1 MQGHFS
7 DNALALYAELIRD
20 LENPDFA
27 EERSESYDFTRCVR
41 ANGTVYGTGGKCR
54 KGKEVAS
61 DKKAKQ
67 ADMRARMAAA
77 ASRLEGADPALK
89 PTDIKKTKIAS
100 QKEGKAKLREKTL
113 RAIETHK
120 NTKPEA
126 LSENILTLANLI
138 KNEPGFKTPLT
149 TSTLIALRALRMKS
163 HLNKKE
169 EKRKATQAIAKNSDE
184 LVAKSPKYK
193 STPGSSKPL
202 PKATKEGILKELN
215 KELEIKKGELE
226 KALPM
231 NMQSLKITIL
241 ALERDISNAERGEI
255 SRIVNSPLNLI
266 YEKQGFNAKP
276 EVVAKRSD
284 LESRSDIARN
294 PDGRAIIAYRGVTS
308 EEFSTQ
314 FKGGGSNGEV
324 HFPGQGIYGNGSYA
338 ASSPLKGDTKHDK
351 WAQETA
357 VSYSGEKTG
366 KVNLKVTAFAFRSD
380 ARLVQFEEKGKTFP
394 QWEKETLAKAEKV
407 VGQPF
412 YDVGAAAAALGIHA
426 YRIPQMGQDY
436 WVVLNRGA
444 IIIANDPELPP
455 E

>member
-1 MQGHFS
+1 MAKT
-7 DNALALYAELIRD
+7 DAVLAPKRKSK
-20 LENPDFA
+20 
-27 EERSESYDFTRCVR
+27 EEH
-41 ANGTVYGTGGKCR
+41 
-54 KGKEVAS
+54 
-61 DKKAKQ
+61 KKDVLKQ
-67 ADMRARMAAA
+67 
-77 ASRLEGADPALK
+77 
-89 PTDIKKTKIAS
+89 IQIHKKTS
-100 QKEGKAKLREKTL
+100 EKSL
-113 RAIETHK
+113 NA
-120 NTKPEA
+120 N
-126 LSENILTLANLI
+126 LDTLANLI
-138 KNEPGFKTPLT
+138 KNEPGYKSPLT
-149 TSTLIALRALRMKS
+149 TSTLIALRALRMKA

-169 EKRKATQAIAKNSDE
+169 EQRKATQAVAKNSDE
-184 LVAKSPKYK
+184 LVAQSPKYK

-202 PKATKEGILKELN
+202 PMVTKEGILKELN

-231 NMQSLKITIL
+231 NIQSLKVTIF

-266 YEKQGFNAKP
+266 YEKQGYNAKP

-294 PDGRAIIAYRGVTS
+294 PDGRPIIAYRGVTS

-357 VSYSGEKTG
+357 VSYSGEKTENG
-366 KVNLKVTAFAFRSD
+366 NLKVTAFAFRSD

-394 QWEKETLAKAEKV
+394 QWEKETLAEAEKV

-412 YDVGAAAAALGIHA
+412 YDVGEAAAALGIHA

-444 IIIANDPELPP
+444 IIVANDPELPP